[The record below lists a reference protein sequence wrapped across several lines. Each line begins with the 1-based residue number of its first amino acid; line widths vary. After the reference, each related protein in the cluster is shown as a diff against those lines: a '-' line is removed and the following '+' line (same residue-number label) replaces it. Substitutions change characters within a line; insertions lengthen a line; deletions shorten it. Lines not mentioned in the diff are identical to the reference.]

1 MPSRLSLSQVSRS
14 RLTFVFSILL
24 SICLLPGCQ
33 QYGEVS
39 SQSYEFAKALYSV
52 CNRKDEARL
61 TTTETAIEAAVEKK
75 ELPANE
81 AEDLKAIIEKA
92 REGQWAAAMQDCRT
106 MMTEQNVQ
114 T

>member
-1 MPSRLSLSQVSRS
+1 MRNQPSLSHIT
-14 RLTFVFSILL
+14 LVFSILL
-24 SICLLPGCQ
+24 STCLLPGCQ

-39 SQSYEFAKALYSV
+39 AKSYEFAKALYSV

-61 TTTETAIEAAVEKK
+61 TTTGTAIQAAVKKK
-75 ELPANE
+75 ELPENE
-81 AEDLKAIIEKA
+81 AEDLQEIIEKA
-92 REGQWAAAMQDCRT
+92 HKGRWIEAMQDCRT